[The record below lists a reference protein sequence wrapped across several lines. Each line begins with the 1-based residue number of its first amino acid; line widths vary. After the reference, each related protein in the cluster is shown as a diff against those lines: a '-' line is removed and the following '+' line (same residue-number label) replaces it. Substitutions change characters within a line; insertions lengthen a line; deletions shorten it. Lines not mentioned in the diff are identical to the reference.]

1 MLPLARPVAAQKK
14 MAARRFLCDERT
26 LVVWT
31 ASIDDRWTY
40 DAELWVQ
47 VSDGNIPH
55 MFSETESE
63 HCEESDRSFEEKR
76 LKLNELSSTNA
87 TIMTLHI

>member
-1 MLPLARPVAAQKK
+1 
-14 MAARRFLCDERT
+14 
-26 LVVWT
+26 
-31 ASIDDRWTY
+31 
-40 DAELWVQ
+40 
-47 VSDGNIPH
+47 